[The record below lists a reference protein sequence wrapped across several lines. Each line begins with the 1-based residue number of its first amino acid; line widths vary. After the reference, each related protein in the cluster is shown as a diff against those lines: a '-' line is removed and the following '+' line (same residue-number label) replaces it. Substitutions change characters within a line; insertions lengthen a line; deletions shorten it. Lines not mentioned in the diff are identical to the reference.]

1 MCTPEVILLLT
12 EFVNELGKLAESGD
26 SSVLTTLRRIQLE
39 AETHITYEMDACLDS
54 DPVLRK
60 LSELFQLAIQAA
72 TLFSQTRSQTDLLD
86 LASELL
92 IIRNELH
99 DSLEGATA

>member
-1 MCTPEVILLLT
+1 MCSPEIILLLT
-12 EFVNELGKLAESGD
+12 EFVDELGKLAESGD

-39 AETHITYEMDACLDS
+39 AEAHLGFESDACLDS

-72 TLFSQTRSQTDLLD
+72 TLFSQNGSQADMLD
-86 LASELL
+86 LATELL
-92 IIRNELH
+92 VVRNEMN